1 MRNNVVHEGAARS
14 LQMRDKL
21 IPDSACYGEP
31 TNA

>member
-1 MRNNVVHEGAARS
+1 MRNNVVHEGARS